1 MTTAEHSPAAATVPA
16 WPASS
21 LLLVRPA
28 AEDLEVFAL
37 RRAGSM
43 AFSAHATAFPGGRVD
58 PADDLPAPLWAGV
71 DLDDWARR
79 LGTGTAP
86 EGAASQLSELSPRD
100 GAGRLLAAALRETY
114 EETGV
119 LLALD
124 AATGA
129 PVDPALVRSLPEDTR
144 DRLESH
150 DLGFGDLLDEHGL
163 RPDVAALVPW
173 SRWITPVGGPRR
185 YDTVFFVVRLPEGQE
200 PERMSSE
207 AASHGW
213 ASPAAL
219 LTEFRGGAVNL
230 MTPSWW
236 QLRRLCAAMDAGD
249 GWEGVVAL
257 GRSQEPI
264 APVMLRPKADPR
276 SRLTEFLHAEEYLA
290 DLAAFRAAAQVEE
303 TPDNV
308 L

>member
-1 MTTAEHSPAAATVPA
+1 MTTADRSPAEPA
-16 WPASS
+16 PARLASS
-21 LLLVRPA
+21 LLLVCPA
-28 AEDLEVFAL
+28 AEGIEVFAL

-58 PADDLPAPLWAGV
+58 PADDLPARLWEGV
-71 DLDDWARR
+71 DLDGWARR
-79 LGTGTAP
+79 LGTETAP
-86 EGAASQLSELSPRD
+86 EDAASDMSGLPPRD
-100 GAGRLLAAALRETY
+100 AAGRLLAAALRETY

-144 DRLESH
+144 ERLESH
-150 DLGFGDLLDEHGL
+150 DLAFGDLLTEHGL
-163 RPDVAALVPW
+163 LPDVAALVPW

-200 PERMSSE
+200 PERLSSE

-213 ASPAAL
+213 ASPEAL
-219 LTEFRGGAVNL
+219 LTEFRAGTVNL

-236 QLRRLCAAMDAGD
+236 QLRQLSAATQAGTD
-249 GWEGVVAL
+249 WADIVDL
-257 GRSQEPI
+257 GHAHEPV
-264 APVMLRPKADPR
+264 APVMLRPKADR
-276 SRLTEFLHAEEYLA
+276 ESRLQEFLHAEEYLA
-290 DLAAFRAAAQVEE
+290 DLASFRAAAQVEE
-303 TPDNV
+303 SPDNV

>member
-1 MTTAEHSPAAATVPA
+1 MSTSPQSPAETVPA
-16 WPASS
+16 RLASS

-28 AEDLEVFAL
+28 AEGIEVFAL

-58 PADDLPAPLWAGV
+58 PADDLPAELWRGV
-71 DLDDWARR
+71 DLDEWARR
-79 LGTGTAP
+79 LGTDAAP
-86 EGAASQLSELSPRD
+86 EGAASQMSELSPRD
-100 GAGRLLAAALRETY
+100 AAGRLLAAALRETY

-124 AATGA
+124 AQTGA
-129 PVDPALVRSLPEDTR
+129 AVDPTLIRSLPEDTR
-144 DRLESH
+144 TRLEAH
-150 DLGFGDLLDEHGL
+150 ELAFGDLLAEHGL
-163 RPDVAALVPW
+163 VPDVAALVPW

-213 ASPAAL
+213 SSPEAL
-219 LTEFRGGAVNL
+219 LAEFRRGTVNL

-236 QLRRLCAAMDAGD
+236 QLRQLSAATQAGTD
-249 GWEGVVAL
+249 WADILAL
-257 GRSQEPI
+257 GHAHEPVR
-264 APVMLRPKADPR
+264 PVMLRPTADHA
-276 SRLTEFLHAEEYLA
+276 SRVQEFLHAEEYLA
-290 DLAAFRAAAQVEE
+290 DLASFRAAAQVEE
-303 TPDNV
+303 SPDNV

>member
-1 MTTAEHSPAAATVPA
+1 MTTDAQTPAETVPA
-16 WPASS
+16 RLASS

-28 AEDLEVFAL
+28 AAGIEVFAL

-58 PADDLPAPLWAGV
+58 PADDLPGQLWKGV

-79 LGTGTAP
+79 LGTDAAP
-86 EGAASQLSELSPRD
+86 EGATSQMSGLSPRD
-100 GAGRLLAAALRETY
+100 AAGRLLAAALRETY

-124 AATGA
+124 AESGS
-129 PVDPALVRSLPEDTR
+129 PVDPARVRSLPEDTR
-144 DRLESH
+144 ERLESH
-150 DLGFGDLLDEHGL
+150 ELAFGDLLAEHGL
-163 RPDVAALVPW
+163 VPDVTALVPW

-213 ASPAAL
+213 ASPEAL
-219 LTEFRGGAVNL
+219 LTEFRGGTVNL

-236 QLRRLCAAMDAGD
+236 QLRQLSAATQAGTD
-249 GWEGVVAL
+249 WADIVTL
-257 GRSQEPI
+257 GHAHEPI
-264 APVMLRPKADPR
+264 APVMLRPKADHA
-276 SRLTEFLHAEEYLA
+276 SRLQEFLYAEEYLA
-290 DLAAFRAAAQVEE
+290 DLASFRAAAQVEE
-303 TPDNV
+303 SPDNV

>member
-1 MTTAEHSPAAATVPA
+1 MTTADRSPAEPVPA
-16 WPASS
+16 RLASS

-28 AEDLEVFAL
+28 SEGIEVFAL

-58 PADDLPAPLWAGV
+58 PADDLPVQLWKGV
-71 DLDDWARR
+71 DLEDWARR
-79 LGTGTAP
+79 LGTDTAP
-86 EGAASQLSELSPRD
+86 EGGASDMSALSARD
-100 GAGRLLAAALRETY
+100 AAGRLLAAALRETY

-124 AATGA
+124 AATGS
-129 PVDPALVRSLPEDTR
+129 PVDPALVGALPEDTR
-144 DRLESH
+144 ERLEAH
-150 DLGFGDLLDEHGL
+150 DLAFGDLLTEHGL
-163 RPDVAALVPW
+163 VPDVAALVPW

-200 PERMSSE
+200 PERLSSE

-213 ASPAAL
+213 SSPEAL

-236 QLRRLCAAMDAGD
+236 QLRQLSAAMQAGTD
-249 GWEGVVAL
+249 WADIVAL
-257 GRSQEPI
+257 GHAHEPI
-264 APVMLRPKADPR
+264 APVMLRPKADR
-276 SRLTEFLHAEEYLA
+276 QSRLQEFLHAEEYLA
-290 DLAAFRAAAQVEE
+290 DLASFRAAAQVEE
-303 TPDNV
+303 SPDNV

>member
-1 MTTAEHSPAAATVPA
+1 MTTADRSPAEPVPA
-16 WPASS
+16 RLASS

-28 AEDLEVFAL
+28 TEGIEVFAL

-58 PADDLPAPLWAGV
+58 PADDLPARLWEGV
-71 DLDDWARR
+71 DLDGWARR
-79 LGTGTAP
+79 LGTETAP
-86 EGAASQLSELSPRD
+86 EDAASDMSGLPPRD
-100 GAGRLLAAALRETY
+100 AAGRLLAAALRETY

-144 DRLESH
+144 ERLESH
-150 DLGFGDLLDEHGL
+150 DLAFGDLLTEHGL
-163 RPDVAALVPW
+163 LPDVAALVPW

-200 PERMSSE
+200 PERLSSE

-213 ASPAAL
+213 ASPEAL
-219 LTEFRGGAVNL
+219 LTEFRAGTVNL

-236 QLRRLCAAMDAGD
+236 QLRQLSAATQAGTD
-249 GWEGVVAL
+249 WADIVDL
-257 GRSQEPI
+257 GHAHEPV
-264 APVMLRPKADPR
+264 APVMLRPKADR
-276 SRLTEFLHAEEYLA
+276 ESRLQEFLHAEEYLA
-290 DLAAFRAAAQVEE
+290 DLASFRAAAQVEE
-303 TPDNV
+303 SPDNV

>member
-1 MTTAEHSPAAATVPA
+1 MTTADRSPAEPVPA
-16 WPASS
+16 RLASS

-28 AEDLEVFAL
+28 TEGIEVFAL

-58 PADDLPAPLWAGV
+58 PADDLPARLWEGV
-71 DLDDWARR
+71 DLDGWARR
-79 LGTGTAP
+79 LGTETAP
-86 EGAASQLSELSPRD
+86 EDAASDMSGLPPRD
-100 GAGRLLAAALRETY
+100 AAGRLLAAALRETY

-129 PVDPALVRSLPEDTR
+129 PVDPALVCSLPEDTR
-144 DRLESH
+144 ERLESH
-150 DLGFGDLLDEHGL
+150 DLAFGDLLTEHGL
-163 RPDVAALVPW
+163 LPDVAALVPW

-200 PERMSSE
+200 PERLSSE

-213 ASPAAL
+213 ASPEAL
-219 LTEFRGGAVNL
+219 LTEFRAGTVNL

-236 QLRRLCAAMDAGD
+236 QLRQLSAATQAGTD
-249 GWEGVVAL
+249 WADIVDL
-257 GRSQEPI
+257 GHAHEPV
-264 APVMLRPKADPR
+264 APVMLRPKADR
-276 SRLTEFLHAEEYLA
+276 ESRLQEFLHAEEYLA
-290 DLAAFRAAAQVEE
+290 DLASFRAAAQVEE
-303 TPDNV
+303 SPDNV

>member
-1 MTTAEHSPAAATVPA
+1 MTTADRSGTEPVPA
-16 WPASS
+16 RLASS

-28 AEDLEVFAL
+28 AEGIEVFAL

-58 PADDLPAPLWAGV
+58 PADDLPVHLWQGV

-79 LGTGTAP
+79 LGTDAAP
-86 EGAASQLSELSPRD
+86 EGAASHMDELSPRD
-100 GAGRLLAAALRETY
+100 AAGRLLAAALRETY

-124 AATGA
+124 TRTGTA
-129 PVDPALVRSLPEDTR
+129 VDPELVRSLPEDTR
-144 DRLESH
+144 ERLESH
-150 DLGFGDLLDEHGL
+150 DLAFGDLLSEHGL
-163 RPDVAALVPW
+163 VPDAAALVPW

-213 ASPAAL
+213 ASPGAL
-219 LTEFRGGAVNL
+219 LAEFRSGTVNL

-236 QLRRLCAAMDAGD
+236 QLRRLSAAIQDSTDWA
-249 GWEGVVAL
+249 GVVAL
-257 GRSQEPI
+257 GHAHEPI
-264 APVMLRPKADPR
+264 APVMLHPKADR
-276 SRLTEFLHAEEYLA
+276 ESRLQEFLHAEEYLA
-290 DLAAFRAAAQVEE
+290 DLASFRAAARVEE
-303 TPDNV
+303 SPDNV

>member
-1 MTTAEHSPAAATVPA
+1 MTTAAQTPAEPVPA
-16 WPASS
+16 RLASS

-28 AEDLEVFAL
+28 AEGIEVFAL

-58 PADDLPAPLWAGV
+58 PADELPAQLWRGV

-79 LGTGTAP
+79 LGTDTAP
-86 EGAASQLSELSPRD
+86 EGAASQMSELSPRQA
-100 GAGRLLAAALRETY
+100 AGRLLAAALRETY

-124 AATGA
+124 AETGA
-129 PVDPALVRSLPEDTR
+129 PVDPELVRFLPEDTR
-144 DRLESH
+144 ERLEAH
-150 DLGFGDLLDEHGL
+150 ELAFGDLLAEHGL
-163 RPDVAALVPW
+163 VPDVAALVPW

-185 YDTVFFVVRLPEGQE
+185 YDTVFFAVRLPEGQQ
-200 PERMSSE
+200 PERLSSE

-213 ASPAAL
+213 SSPEAL
-219 LTEFRGGAVNL
+219 LAEFRGGTVNL

-236 QLRRLCAAMDAGD
+236 QLRRLSEATRSGTDWTD
-249 GWEGVVAL
+249 IVAL
-257 GRSQEPI
+257 GHAHEPV
-264 APVMLRPKADPR
+264 APVMLRPKADR
-276 SRLTEFLHAEEYLA
+276 QSRLTEFLHAEEYLA
-290 DLAAFRAAAQVEE
+290 DLASFRAAAQVEE
-303 TPDNV
+303 SPDNV

>member
-1 MTTAEHSPAAATVPA
+1 MTTADRSPTEPVPA
-16 WPASS
+16 RLASS

-28 AEDLEVFAL
+28 TEGIEVFAL

-58 PADDLPAPLWAGV
+58 PADDLPARLWEGV
-71 DLDDWARR
+71 DLDGWARR
-79 LGTGTAP
+79 LGTETAP
-86 EGAASQLSELSPRD
+86 EDAASDMSGLPPRD
-100 GAGRLLAAALRETY
+100 AAGRLLAAALRETY

-144 DRLESH
+144 ERLESH
-150 DLGFGDLLDEHGL
+150 DLAFGDLLTEHGL
-163 RPDVAALVPW
+163 LPDVAALVPW

-200 PERMSSE
+200 PERLSSE

-213 ASPAAL
+213 ASPEAL
-219 LTEFRGGAVNL
+219 LTEFRAGTVNL

-236 QLRRLCAAMDAGD
+236 QLRQLSAATQAGTD
-249 GWEGVVAL
+249 WADIVDL
-257 GRSQEPI
+257 GHAHEPV
-264 APVMLRPKADPR
+264 APVMLRPKADR
-276 SRLTEFLHAEEYLA
+276 ESRLQEFLHAEEYLA
-290 DLAAFRAAAQVEE
+290 DLASFRAAAQVEE
-303 TPDNV
+303 SPDNV